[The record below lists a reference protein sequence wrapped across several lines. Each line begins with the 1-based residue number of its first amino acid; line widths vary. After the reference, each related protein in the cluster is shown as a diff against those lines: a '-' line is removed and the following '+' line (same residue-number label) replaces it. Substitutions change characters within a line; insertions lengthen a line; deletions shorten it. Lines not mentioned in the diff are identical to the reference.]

1 MIRIDMSEYMEKYSV
16 SKLIGSPPGYV
27 GYDEGGQLTEA
38 IRKKPFSVV
47 LFDEIEKA
55 HPDVFNALLQLLD
68 DGRLTDSKGRTVDFK
83 NAVIIMTSNVGAS
96 RFKKQN
102 TYGFGDTSS
111 EERSEKK
118 KISEIAN
125 EELKKTFRPEFLNR
139 VDDIVVFNQLK
150 ENDIEKIVHLMA
162 EDLKAKLKEMGLNIE
177 IDKSVED
184 EIAKKGFDLEYGAR
198 PLERTFKKMI
208 EDRLSEEILKNNVS
222 KDKSIT
228 IYYNGKELEFK
239 NGKEEELVQV

>member
-1 MIRIDMSEYMEKYSV
+1 MFYSWAGT
-16 SKLIGSPPGYV
+16 L
-27 GYDEGGQLTEA
+27 
-38 IRKKPFSVV
+38 
-47 LFDEIEKA
+47 LFG
-55 HPDVFNALLQLLD
+55 LLLCRMLLKRPNSQC
-68 DGRLTDSKGRTVDFK
+68 GK
-83 NAVIIMTSNVGAS
+83 
-96 RFKKQN
+96 
-102 TYGFGDTSS
+102 
-111 EERSEKK
+111 SEKK

-228 IYYNGKELEFK
+228 IYYNDKELEFE